1 MDALFMPF
9 IGYFHIQILSIVMF
23 LIISSEWLLCHSVQL
38 IGIESRMATEPSEI
52 TAVVITYCPLIE
64 IDYNYEANV
73 NLTRSRNYYE
83 CPGSQGPMYTQ
94 CCEYNRCCLPSIY
107 TRLDQN
113 VYYYA
118 ALISLLGF
126 ALLIIIICSCCT
138 LRRCLKCHNKQDL
151 HLRENKLFEMS
162 HQQQPNHV
170 GHHTSQQTFGPE
182 SKSNHH
188 RMDDEW
194 LPVMDQVDDSPL
206 AHYYSNPN
214 PNVARDDHNYVEGG
228 IDGGSCLPM
237 PSILINPLADHRPQ
251 NWQAQFLFEG
261 MV

>member
-1 MDALFMPF
+1 MPF

-107 TRLDQN
+107 TRLDQ
-113 VYYYA
+113 
-118 ALISLLGF
+118 
-126 ALLIIIICSCCT
+126 
-138 LRRCLKCHNKQDL
+138 K
-151 HLRENKLFEMS
+151 
-162 HQQQPNHV
+162 
-170 GHHTSQQTFGPE
+170 
-182 SKSNHH
+182 
-188 RMDDEW
+188 
-194 LPVMDQVDDSPL
+194 
-206 AHYYSNPN
+206 
-214 PNVARDDHNYVEGG
+214 
-228 IDGGSCLPM
+228 
-237 PSILINPLADHRPQ
+237 
-251 NWQAQFLFEG
+251 
-261 MV
+261 